1 MSQVPSNAGSWN
13 TLNVKLSQP
22 ILDTLM
28 SLGFTEMTPVQ
39 SATIPLFMQNKD
51 VVVEAVTGSGKTLAF
66 VVPILEKLICRKVPF
81 QKNEIGAL
89 IITPTRELAQQISS
103 VFSIFL
109 KNTSIPLKHSLFIGG
124 GGSSAIKEDLTS
136 FLEAGP
142 DIIIGT
148 PGRLEDLL
156 VGRNGVKSP
165 INTKE
170 LEVLVLDEADRL
182 LDMGFM
188 QSLTKIIAHLPR
200 QRRTG
205 LFSATMTDALSEI
218 VRAGLRN
225 PVRIVVKVEDLISKD
240 EQRTPST
247 LQISYIVCE
256 PHQKLSQLLRLLKA
270 ETLAK
275 KFIIYFSTCACVDYF
290 YKIFAKL
297 PQFKQFSVYSLHGQ
311 MDPKRRSATY
321 NSFASLPPT
330 SPALLLC
337 TDVAARGLD
346 VPDVDFVIQM
356 DAPQDPKVFSH
367 RCGRTARAGKDGK
380 AVLFIGKGREE
391 VYIGVHYF
399 YCSIATENNE
409 SNNDKLITIDF
420 LKIRKIPIQQQ
431 SYFLADGKPYVIQDE
446 TVKGDDDKNIDDS
459 EMIPKQDDDNEMFL
473 NQIRDLVLTDRDYH
487 EKGIKA
493 FVSYI
498 RSYSKHDASYIFRL
512 KDLDFGKVAKGYGL
526 LRMPKM
532 PELKDRKIEFE
543 EIKINMDEYKFL
555 DKAREKKRLKK
566 LAESR
571 EKTITTGTND
581 GKRNRK
587 NNMPWSEKQMA
598 KERKIKR
605 KLKKERKREYLK
617 KQKMDEVK
625 SGNNNSSGQID
636 NSEDDE
642 LEMEA
647 EWEELQ
653 REERLAKKVRR
664 GQMNEDEFEKE
675 VGNMSEIN

>member
-1 MSQVPSNAGSWN
+1 MSLAPSNAGSWN

-66 VVPILEKLICRKVPF
+66 VIPILEKLICRKNSF
-81 QKNEIGAL
+81 HKNEIGAL
-89 IITPTRELAQQISS
+89 VITPTRELAQQISS

-109 KNTSIPLKHSLFIGG
+109 KDTSIPLKHSLFIGG
-124 GGSSAIKEDLTS
+124 GGSSTVKEDLTN
-136 FLEAGP
+136 FLEIGP

-156 VGRNGVKSP
+156 VGRNGVKSI

-170 LEVLVLDEADRL
+170 LEILVLDEADRL
-182 LDMGFM
+182 LDMGFT

-225 PVRIVVKVEDLISKD
+225 PMRIVVKVEDLISKN

-247 LQISYIVCE
+247 LQIAYIVCE

-290 YKIFAKL
+290 YKIFSKL
-297 PQFKQFSVYSLHGQ
+297 PQFKQFSIYSLHGQ
-311 MDPKRRSATY
+311 MDIRRRSATY
-321 NSFASLPPT
+321 NSFVSLPPT

-367 RCGRTARAGKDGK
+367 RCGRTARAGKDGN

-391 VYIGVHYF
+391 VYI
-399 YCSIATENNE
+399 
-409 SNNDKLITIDF
+409 DF

-431 SYFLADGKPYVIQDE
+431 PYLLADGTPYIIQE
-446 TVKGDDDKNIDDS
+446 NAIKGDDDNDS
-459 EMIPKQDDDNEMFL
+459 EMIPKQDGDNDIFL

-487 EKGIKA
+487 EKGIRA

-498 RSYSKHDASYIFRL
+498 RSYSKHDANYIFRL

-532 PELKDRKIEFE
+532 PELKDRQFEFE
-543 EIKINMDEYKFL
+543 EVKINMDEYKFL

-571 EKTITTGTND
+571 EKMITTR
-581 GKRNRK
+581 KRNQ
-587 NNMPWSEKQMA
+587 NSSVPWSEKQAA
-598 KERKIKR
+598 KERKINR
-605 KLKKERKREYLK
+605 N
-617 KQKMDEVK
+617 D
-625 SGNNNSSGQID
+625 NSSIQIE
-636 NSEDDE
+636 NSEDDD
-642 LEMEA
+642 LEMEE
-647 EWEELQ
+647 EWKELQ
-653 REERLAKKVRR
+653 REERLAKKVKR
-664 GQMNEDEFEKE
+664 GQMNKDEFEKE
-675 VGNMSEIN
+675 VGNMSEIEEIN